1 MTIYIRILLAT
12 RNRTL
17 DSVAVF
23 HLLIHFVPFPPIF
36 FKMLIMIL
44 LKVLPANYSLI
55 DQVKVVWEQTRGQEK
70 TALWVSVYNRH
81 PGMLLA
87 ARGEGLVSKRA
98 GLD

>member
-1 MTIYIRILLAT
+1 M
-12 RNRTL
+12 
-17 DSVAVF
+17 
-23 HLLIHFVPFPPIF
+23 
-36 FKMLIMIL
+36 
-44 LKVLPANYSLI
+44 
-55 DQVKVVWEQTRGQEK
+55 KVVWEQTRGQEK